1 MTNSKELLIF
11 KKNLKMKELL
21 KYANSSI
28 PRSEEDKLAMI
39 EHAANHYGEYMTAL
53 GIDWKNDPNSSDTPM
68 RVAKAFVNDLAQG
81 CYVDAPKI
89 TAFDNLDKY
98 DGIVFQGNIDV
109 KSFCSH
115 HHLPFVGYA
124 HVAYIPSEDGKV
136 IGLSKLNRIV
146 EYFARRPQVQENLTM
161 QIHDYINE
169 VCEGNKGVAV
179 MVGAKHMCACV
190 RGVRHDSTMMTSKMS
205 GAFLQDAPA
214 RNEFYR
220 FVDKLD

>member
-1 MTNSKELLIF
+1 MKEL
-11 KKNLKMKELL
+11 KYELL

-28 PRSEEDKLAMI
+28 TRTKEEKQAMI
-39 EHAANHYGEYMTAL
+39 IAAASHYGAYMTAL
-53 GIDWKNDPNSSDTPM
+53 GIDWENDPNSSDTPM

-81 CYVDAPKI
+81 CYEDAPKI

-115 HHLPFVGYA
+115 HHLPFIGYA
-124 HVAYIPSEDGKV
+124 HVAYIPSTSGKV

-161 QIHDYINE
+161 QIHEYINE

-179 MVGAKHMCACV
+179 MVSANHMCACV
-190 RGVRHDSTMMTSKMS
+190 RGVRHNSTMMTSKMS
-205 GAFLQDAPA
+205 GAFMDDPAA